1 MFAGYGHAGGV
12 DDMRIYAAFPQPCSS
27 FSRSSGFGSN
37 FFSGSRLTPGI
48 SPATSQFDKLSS
60 MTAISVLSC
69 MNAAGLAL
77 LLSWGFCI
85 RSSVNY
91 KLIEATILQLSRRL
105 PHSIFFRAFHALAVD
120 DGGGW
125 TGLPLRSF
133 ATLLIKRVVDSFQ
146 CAVIGPQIEVVV
158 DRAFRRQVFR
168 DRAPLTAGRE
178 NVHQAVH
185 HLPHDHRA
193 LATASLARRDQRF
206 DQSPF
211 VVGQIARIS
220 QLAAVVT
227 GAVLA
232 RPHR

>member
-1 MFAGYGHAGGV
+1 MAWSRRPNVSTRMCRFLPLIFLPASYPCGSMNAPL
-12 DDMRIYAAFPQPCSS
+12 FPR
-27 FSRSSGFGSN
+27 FSR
-37 FFSGSRLTPGI
+37 
-48 SPATSQFDKLSS
+48 
-60 MTAISVLSC
+60 
-69 MNAAGLAL
+69 
-77 LLSWGFCI
+77 
-85 RSSVNY
+85 
-91 KLIEATILQLSRRL
+91 
-105 PHSIFFRAFHALAVD
+105 ALAVD
-120 DGGGW
+120 DGGGR
-125 TGLPLRSF
+125 TGFPLLSF
-133 ATLLIKRVVDSFQ
+133 ATLFIERVVDSFQ
-146 CAVIGPQIEVVV
+146 RAVICPQIEVVV
-158 DRAFRRQVFR
+158 DRASRRQVFR

-193 LATASLARRDQRF
+193 LATASLARRDQWF